1 MQSRYARKHGRDVE
15 YTRDSVECVMSSVCA
30 SAHVLM
36 CAHSMLVW
44 RALFPEG
51 AGCAAWA
58 NASLCPFPGESSAG
72 ANGRYRNASQ
82 NLEQLSELVCWA
94 VPKECIVRARTA
106 PVSAMRDLGV
116 KLHVQ

>member
-1 MQSRYARKHGRDVE
+1 
-15 YTRDSVECVMSSVCA
+15 MSSVCA

-58 NASLCPFPGESSAG
+58 NASLCLFPGESRAG

>member
-44 RALFPEG
+44 RALFQRVQG
-51 AGCAAWA
+51 VRVCRM
-58 NASLCPFPGESSAG
+58 GE
-72 ANGRYRNASQ
+72 RIF
-82 NLEQLSELVCWA
+82 V
-94 VPKECIVRARTA
+94 
-106 PVSAMRDLGV
+106 PVSRRIECGRERSLPER
-116 KLHVQ
+116 KSES

>member
-1 MQSRYARKHGRDVE
+1 
-15 YTRDSVECVMSSVCA
+15 MSSVCA

-58 NASLCPFPGESSAG
+58 NASLCLFPGESSAG

>member
-1 MQSRYARKHGRDVE
+1 
-15 YTRDSVECVMSSVCA
+15 MSSVCA

-51 AGCAAWA
+51 AGFVAWA

>member
-1 MQSRYARKHGRDVE
+1 
-15 YTRDSVECVMSSVCA
+15 
-30 SAHVLM
+30 
-36 CAHSMLVW
+36 MLVW
-44 RALFPEG
+44 RALFQEG